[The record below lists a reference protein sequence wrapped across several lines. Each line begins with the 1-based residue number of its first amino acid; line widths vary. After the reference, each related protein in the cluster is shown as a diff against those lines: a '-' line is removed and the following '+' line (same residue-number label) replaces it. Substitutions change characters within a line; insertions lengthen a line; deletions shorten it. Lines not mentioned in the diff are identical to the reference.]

1 MRVSMRVH
9 DNACHK
15 MHAIIVEIVKRK
27 RTKMKC
33 PHISGKS
40 ENELS
45 QTESVTWS
53 KEECNDPK
61 DCYFM
66 CHTMTIA

>member
-45 QTESVTWS
+45 QTESVT
-53 KEECNDPK
+53 
-61 DCYFM
+61 
-66 CHTMTIA
+66 